1 MNMFFLIGSSP
12 LEARQDRT
20 IYLSIV
26 LAAIITL
33 FLFLMRKVVNHFRS
47 DENKAARE
55 AKKITNL
62 SIVNKVAKIY
72 DLKEKERDFLWEVA
86 KKTKIPN
93 MEYLFH
99 SEENSN
105 SFFNNLLV
113 SIKNDIS
120 LTDDVMQDKISVLF
134 TTRQKIDNGRKLL
147 ANLTSTT
154 AFPTGQ
160 RLQYYAEN
168 GEQYSVTVLDNTKE
182 GLIISVPR
190 NAFNQQVNPPE
201 LSRIKLL
208 YQTHTGIAYEALCR
222 VIRYQNNTGA
232 GEMVVTHCNTLQSY
246 QRRQFK
252 RIDLNANCTFS
263 AVKVITAAN
272 SKDGKITYQPLE
284 KKYQGQIVELSAGGC
299 SLQTPMA
306 IREKQYIH
314 ISLSIDEKS
323 YDQVIG
329 LIIHTSQLPDSGQ
342 YLLHIVFVRI
352 SKRTRNK
359 IFSRVY
365 HNRG

>member
-1 MNMFFLIGSSP
+1 MNMFLLAGSP
-12 LEARQDRT
+12 LEARQDKT
-20 IYLSIV
+20 IYVSIII
-26 LAAIITL
+26 AAAVALIL
-33 FLFLMRKVVNHFRS
+33 FLGRKIISFFKS
-47 DENKAARE
+47 EDNKSERE
-55 AKKITNL
+55 AKKITNS
-62 SIVNKVAKIY
+62 SIINKVSRIY
-72 DLKEKERDFLWEVA
+72 DLKEKEHDFLLEVA
-86 KKTKIPN
+86 KKNKIPN

-99 SEENSN
+99 SEENTST
-105 SFFNNLLV
+105 FFNNLLD
-113 SIKNDIS
+113 SIKNDLS
-120 LTDDVMQDKISVLF
+120 LTDDQIQDKISILF

-201 LSRIKLL
+201 LSRIKIL
-208 YQTHTGIAYEALCR
+208 YQTRTGIAYEALCR
-222 VIRYQNNTGA
+222 VIRYQNFTGA

-252 RIDLNANCTFS
+252 RIDLNTNCAFS

-272 SKDGKITYQPLE
+272 SKDGKIQYQPLE
-284 KKYQGQIVELSAGGC
+284 KKYKGQIVELSAGGC
-299 SLQTPMA
+299 SLQTDMA
-306 IREKQYIH
+306 IKDKQYIH
-314 ISLSIDEKS
+314 IALSIDGRTT
-323 YDQVIG
+323 DQLIG
-329 LIIHTSQLPDSGQ
+329 LIVNTSTIPDSSQ
-342 YLLHIVFVRI
+342 YMLHIVFVRI
-352 SKRTRNK
+352 TKRTRNK

-365 HNRG
+365 QNRA

>member
-1 MNMFFLIGSSP
+1 MIMFPLSGSP
-12 LEARQDRT
+12 LEARQDKT
-20 IYLSIV
+20 IYLSI
-26 LAAIITL
+26 LIAAIITL
-33 FLFLMRKVVNHFRS
+33 VVFILKKIVNHFQS
-47 DENKAARE
+47 EENKSARE
-55 AKKITNL
+55 AKKITNF
-62 SIVNKVAKIY
+62 SIINKVAKIY
-72 DLKEKERDFLWEVA
+72 DLKEKERDFLWEIA
-86 KKTKIPN
+86 KNNKIPN
-93 MEYLFH
+93 MEYLFR

-113 SIKNDIS
+113 SIKDDIS
-120 LTDDVMQDKISVLF
+120 LTDDMMQDKISILF

-160 RLQYYAEN
+160 RLQYYADN
-168 GEQYSVTVLDNTKE
+168 NEQYSITVLDNTKE
-182 GLIISVPR
+182 GLVLSVPR

-201 LSRIKLL
+201 LSRIKIL

-222 VIRYQNNTGA
+222 VIRYQNITGA

-246 QRRQFK
+246 QRRLFK

-263 AVKVITAAN
+263 AVRVITASN
-272 SKDGKITYQPLE
+272 SKDGKIQYQPLE

-299 SLQTPMA
+299 NLQTPMA
-306 IREKQYIH
+306 IKEKQYIH
-314 ISLSIDEKS
+314 INLSIDEKTV
-323 YDQVIG
+323 DQVIG
-329 LIIHTSQLPDSGQ
+329 LIIHTSALPDSGQ
-342 YLLHIVFVRI
+342 YQLHIVFVRI

-365 HNRG
+365 QNRG